1 MFISAFIKQMLGG
14 TVDRANIFQIDRDET
29 EILGGVGAVVLSACV
44 GRSFLQWIGGVV
56 SGIEPLK
63 TCE

>member
-1 MFISAFIKQMLGG
+1 MLGG
-14 TVDRANIFQIDRDET
+14 TVDRANRSKINRDET

-44 GRSFLQWIGGVV
+44 GRSFLQRIGGVV